1 MPLLFSAGGRAVGEG
16 LEAVGRFAGDIRTG
30 SRALPAGP
38 PPPRALTPGRIDNAT
53 PARFSV
59 DANGTVT
66 DLTAPAPL
74 ELAAPEFVNNA
85 GAPIRS
91 FVVEQDTVFF
101 RVFSDPARQTGGFLV
116 STPPQSPSQA
126 ISSLALPPENS
137 ATLLQEVVVPAGP
150 RLQSSIATDTF
161 GQPGGALQFEI
172 LPQSPRI
179 PDENFRPGVPF

>member
-1 MPLLFSAGGRAVGEG
+1 MISGQVAEPCHQDRLHRE
-16 LEAVGRFAGDIRTG
+16 
-30 SRALPAGP
+30 P
-38 PPPRALTPGRIDNAT
+38 LTPGPIDNAT

-66 DLTAPAPL
+66 DLTALAPL
-74 ELAAPEFVNNA
+74 ELAPTSFVNNA

-137 ATLLQEVVVPAGP
+137 ATLLQACRGSLCLPELAWSLRSQPTPLGSLAVRCNSKYFRKAREFRTRIFGP
-150 RLQSSIATDTF
+150 GCRSNA
-161 GQPGGALQFEI
+161 A
-172 LPQSPRI
+172 R
-179 PDENFRPGVPF
+179 